1 MAVTRD
7 PNYPVEM
14 AQLMQAFNMAA
25 DGYSANVVLNAA
37 IQLVAAGIGIIAKD
51 QGLQHQQA
59 LDYADHITSIIKA
72 VVDDNWERKPSATD
86 VEVKP
91 S

>member
-7 PNYPVEM
+7 PNYPAEM
-14 AQLMQAFNMAA
+14 AQLMLAFNLAA
-25 DGYSANVVLNAA
+25 DGFSANVVLNAA
-37 IQLVAAGIGIIAKD
+37 AQMVAAGIGYIAKD
-51 QGLQHQQA
+51 QGLRLFETLEYTDRLTA
-59 LDYADHITSIIKA
+59 VIKST
-72 VVDDNWERKPSATD
+72 VKDNWQRKPAATD

>member
-25 DGYSANVVLNAA
+25 DGFSANIVLNAA
-37 IQLVAAGIGIIAKD
+37 AQMVAAGIGYIAKD
-51 QGLQHQQA
+51 QGLQLQQA
-59 LDYADHITSIIKA
+59 LDYTDRLTSVIKST
-72 VVDDNWERKPSATD
+72 VKDNWQRKPLASD